1 MLQNLVST
9 YAMSG
14 NNTNE
19 EIGRIILLVSCRH
32 QRILFQKILF
42 ASLYIRKRY
51 IHHKIR
57 RGLQTHILARKYYR
71 DRNNRSLSDHLIKK
85 INAIFETLSDR
96 EKDDTMTKCT
106 TIFSSKNSP
115 LYCRRTKVI
124 HFTVKRDQL
133 L

>member
-19 EIGRIILLVSCRH
+19 EIDRIILLVSCRH
-32 QRILFQKILF
+32 QRILF

-51 IHHKIR
+51 IHHEIR

-96 EKDDTMTKCT
+96 EKK
-106 TIFSSKNSP
+106 TI
-115 LYCRRTKVI
+115 L
-124 HFTVKRDQL
+124 
-133 L
+133 